1 MVNIKVYDLLGREVR
16 ELVNEQKAAGFYTV
30 NFNASNLSSGI
41 YLYRI
46 TAQYGGEILYSESKL
61 MTLMK

>member
-1 MVNIKVYDLLGREVR
+1 MINIKVYDLLGREVR

-46 TAQYGGEILYSESKL
+46 IAQKAGEVLYSESKL
-61 MTLMK
+61 MILMK